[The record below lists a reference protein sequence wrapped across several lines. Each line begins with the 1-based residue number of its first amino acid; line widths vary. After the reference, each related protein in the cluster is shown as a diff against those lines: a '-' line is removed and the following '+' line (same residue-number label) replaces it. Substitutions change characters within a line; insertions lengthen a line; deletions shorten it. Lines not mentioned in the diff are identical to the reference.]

1 MTPLETRAPSRY
13 YKGPA
18 MLCILIANFLSR
30 QANVLSISPSQYS
43 YLYCSEL
50 FYDSTILNIYGV
62 SGGKSHFF
70 LNDSNNISM
79 LVLFRAMQIS

>member
-1 MTPLETRAPSRY
+1 
-13 YKGPA
+13 

-62 SGGKSHFF
+62 SCKILICFGEVGDEIFC
-70 LNDSNNISM
+70 
-79 LVLFRAMQIS
+79 